1 MIEKVFDDAG
11 GVEIRPPGKTGRSG
25 IKSGT
30 SVGKKG
36 EKKHGKRVNYQL

>member
-1 MIEKVFDDAG
+1 MIERVCGDAG
-11 GVEIRPPGKTGRSG
+11 GVEIRPPGKRGRSG

-36 EKKHGKRVNYQL
+36 EKTHGKRVNSQL